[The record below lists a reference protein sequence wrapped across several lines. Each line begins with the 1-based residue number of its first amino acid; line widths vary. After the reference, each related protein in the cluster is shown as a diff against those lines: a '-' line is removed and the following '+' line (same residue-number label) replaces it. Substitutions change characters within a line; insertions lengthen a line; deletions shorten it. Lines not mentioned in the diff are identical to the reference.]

1 MIHAPSTTV
10 ESDLP
15 ATAARRTIESIES
28 LVDDQAGRREHAAH
42 EPLIS

>member
-10 ESDLP
+10 ECDLP
-15 ATAARRTIESIES
+15 ATAARRTIESI
-28 LVDDQAGRREHAAH
+28 VDDQAGRREHAAH

>member
-15 ATAARRTIESIES
+15 ATAARRTIEWI
-28 LVDDQAGRREHAAH
+28 VDDQAGRREHAAH